1 MGQPNLGTLPPGTTP
16 LGTVSLGTPPL
27 PVLSTPLG
35 GGGGA
40 WADAGTGG
48 DRDAKNTAPRCQARS
63 GRVSFQKRN
72 AARRAPAPALLA
84 ARVRP
89 EPGAPAAPPAPAQP
103 DREPDRWEE
112 RGVVAGLSLSGSQP
126 PMGKAS
132 GEMTPARSPVALR
145 PEEGGGRRGSA
156 RRAARWRR
164 AGPWA
169 LASQR
174 PHHPQTAAG
183 KPAASPVGGVAS
195 SSCPQGMLRGDTRGA
210 EAGDAPEGPASTA
223 GEDLSPTHSRGH
235 IHQEQRPPG
244 SSSAATV
251 FNVALFPLLK
261 GKKQN
266 QLLGMP
272 TFS

>member
-1 MGQPNLGTLPPGTTP
+1 MGGKGRSCGAEPLRESAAHGGAHGEGFRGDGTRLPPG
-16 LGTVSLGTPPL
+16 
-27 PVLSTPLG
+27 
-35 GGGGA
+35 GA
-40 WADAGTGG
+40 
-48 DRDAKNTAPRCQARS
+48 
-63 GRVSFQKRN
+63 
-72 AARRAPAPALLA
+72 AA
-84 ARVRP
+84 
-89 EPGAPAAPPAPAQP
+89 
-103 DREPDRWEE
+103 
-112 RGVVAGLSLSGSQP
+112 
-126 PMGKAS
+126 
-132 GEMTPARSPVALR
+132 
-145 PEEGGGRRGSA
+145 EEGGGRRGSA

-210 EAGDAPEGPASTA
+210 EAGDAPEVPASTA
-223 GEDLSPTHSRGH
+223 GEDLGPTRSRGH

-272 TFS
+272 AIS